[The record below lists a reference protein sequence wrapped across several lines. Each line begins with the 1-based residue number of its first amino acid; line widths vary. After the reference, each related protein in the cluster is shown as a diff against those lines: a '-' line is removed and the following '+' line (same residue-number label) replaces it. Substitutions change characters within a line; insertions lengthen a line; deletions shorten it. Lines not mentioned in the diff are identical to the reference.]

1 MKALEFRSRIN
12 PDDSLQVPKEVAA
25 QIPKDQAIQVIVVLP
40 ESTEDGEWRRLTT
53 EQFLRGYSEADGVYD
68 AL

>member
-25 QIPKDQAIQVIVVLP
+25 QIPKDKAIQVIVVLP
-40 ESTEDGEWRRLTT
+40 ESTEDGEWRRLTA
-53 EQFLRGYSEADGVYD
+53 EQFLLGYSEADGAYD